1 MRTRVDLQLTEEAE
15 TFALRFACD
24 DCIHFDEKSGCAHG
38 YPLAPRRED
47 LQAEVIVFCKEF
59 ENA

>member
-1 MRTRVDLQLTEEAE
+1 MRTRVDLQLKQEAA

-24 DCIHFDEKSGCAHG
+24 DCIHFCDRKGCEHG

-47 LQAEVIVFCKEF
+47 LEREEIVFCKDFEF
-59 ENA
+59 A